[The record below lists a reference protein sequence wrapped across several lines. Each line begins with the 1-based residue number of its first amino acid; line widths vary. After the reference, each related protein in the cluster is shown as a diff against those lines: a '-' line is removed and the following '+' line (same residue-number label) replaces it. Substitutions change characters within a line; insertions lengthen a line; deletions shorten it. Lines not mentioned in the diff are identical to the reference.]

1 MINILI
7 DELLEV
13 DLALEVVSNG
23 LTEEGVTEIS
33 DFIQLSKLQKLNVD
47 VNKIIENL
55 IKSTN
60 LSTLDIA
67 KSIGVSETYIL
78 TYKQK
83 ISS

>member
-33 DFIQLSKLQKLNVD
+33 DSKLQKLNVD